1 MSTTTRLSV
10 ILLLVASVRPEA
22 VTSQAGSLPVD
33 LLPAEHRAEG
43 ARSAEP
49 DSLLDSI
56 ASLFGGGPKIAQ
68 KKSGPR
74 PGPVYRPQASPGL
87 QHQQQSVQR
96 PVAVAP
102 PATFT
107 KNTFGSSSGSAF
119 KKSSSSIKR
128 QTTAPDA
135 WANSQPANMAQIQDL
150 EVQCEK
156 DLFRVRIKF
165 DRPFYGMV
173 FSKGFYSNV
182 NCVHVPA
189 GLGQTQATFDIAM
202 GQCGMSTGGNS
213 DSYGA
218 PTPQGSYIENTII
231 VQYDPLLQEVWDQA
245 RKIRCTWY
253 DFYEKA
259 VTFKPYQVDML
270 DPVTANFLGDN
281 LRCWMQIQ
289 VGKGPYASEVS
300 GIVKIG
306 QTMTMVLGVK
316 DDENKFDMMV
326 RNCVAHDGQRAPIQ
340 LVDEK
345 GCVVR
350 EKIMSPFK
358 KLKNF
363 DSTANVLSYAYFQ
376 AFKFPDSMNVHFQ
389 CVVQVCRGQC
399 PEPGCGGGSLPP
411 PQQNVDTYGAPS
423 AAPVSNVDS
432 YGSPLAPPNGAINP
446 RIPPQS
452 QYSSGSQRRV
462 SVVRPETPAVQ
473 SNPIPLKPGYNNFN
487 KRLGEAIAGGESGR
501 PRSLDFGDGI
511 EAQPLKALEDPTET
525 GDELENNND
534 LDEEKSRRRRS
545 PRDAAGNRVLNVRV
559 RRETEEE
566 VEEADIQTERIIQVV
581 SPTDV
586 QFKLAED
593 DKDQVVINLNSVPE
607 SLCLNTT
614 AFIGVTITFVML
626 LIVAVIVIIFLWMRI
641 RTLDRKNLL

>member
-1 MSTTTRLSV
+1 MTTTTLASV
-10 ILLLVASVRPEA
+10 IFLLFLASVRPEA
-22 VTSQAGSLPVD
+22 VTSQAGSPVD
-33 LLPAEHRAEG
+33 LLPAEHRSEAG
-43 ARSAEP
+43 RSAEP
-49 DSLLDSI
+49 DSLLESI
-56 ASLFGGGPKIAQ
+56 ASLFGGGQKVAQ
-68 KKSGPR
+68 KKVGPR
-74 PGPVYRPQASPGL
+74 PGPVYRPQARPQNVHHQHQ
-87 QHQQQSVQR
+87 QHQQQSVHR

-102 PATFT
+102 PATFNNN
-107 KNTFGSSSGSAF
+107 KPFGSSSTA
-119 KKSSSSIKR
+119 IKR

-135 WANSQPANMAQIQDL
+135 WANSQPANMAQIEDL

-218 PTPQGSYIENTII
+218 PTPQGSYIENTVI

-358 KLKNF
+358 KVKNF

-399 PEPGCGGGSLPP
+399 PEPGCGGALPLP
-411 PQQNVDTYGAPS
+411 AANNVDSYGAPA

-462 SVVRPETPAVQ
+462 SVVRPDTPAVQ

-487 KRLGEAIAGGESGR
+487 KRLGESAIDGTNGR
-501 PRSLDFGDGI
+501 PRSLEFGEGI
-511 EAQPLKALEDPTET
+511 EAQPLKSVEEPGKTSE
-525 GDELENNND
+525 ELGKND
-534 LDEEKSRRRRS
+534 LEEEKSRERRS
-545 PRDAAGNRVLNVRV
+545 LQDAAGNPVLNLRV
-559 RRETEEE
+559 RREAEEE

-593 DKDQVVINLNSVPE
+593 DKDEVVINLNSVPE
-607 SLCLNTT
+607 SLCLNTS

>member
-1 MSTTTRLSV
+1 MTIITGATV
-10 ILLLVASVRPEA
+10 ILLLVASVAPEAAPEA
-22 VTSQAGSLPVD
+22 VSSQAGNVPTD
-33 LLPAEHRAEG
+33 LLPAEHRSEG
-43 ARSAEP
+43 GRSAQP

-56 ASLFGGGPKIAQ
+56 ASLFGGGPKVAQ
-68 KKSGPR
+68 KKTGPR
-74 PGPVYRPQASPGL
+74 PGPVYRPQVNPGL
-87 QHQQQSVQR
+87 HHQHQQQSVHR

-102 PATFT
+102 PATFNN
-107 KNTFGSSSGSAF
+107 KPF
-119 KKSSSSIKR
+119 SSSSTAIKR

-135 WANSQPANMAQIQDL
+135 WANTQPANMAQIQDL

-213 DSYGA
+213 DSFGA
-218 PTPQGSYIENTII
+218 PTPQGSYIENTVI

-358 KLKNF
+358 KVKNF

-399 PEPGCGGGSLPP
+399 PEPGCGGALPLP
-411 PQQNVDTYGAPS
+411 SPQNVDTYGAPA
-423 AAPVSNVDS
+423 AAPVTNIDS
-432 YGSPLAPPNGAINP
+432 YGSPLGPPNGGINP
-446 RIPPQS
+446 RIPP
-452 QYSSGSQRRV
+452 SQRRV
-462 SVVRPETPAVQ
+462 SVVRPDTPAVQ
-473 SNPIPLKPGYNNFN
+473 SNPIPLNPHKPGYNFN
-487 KRLGEAIAGGESGR
+487 KRLGEVAIKGNNGR
-501 PRSLDFGDGI
+501 PRSLEFGEGI
-511 EAQPLKALEDPTET
+511 EAQPLKAVEEPDTTVEEV
-525 GDELENNND
+525 GKNN
-534 LDEEKSRRRRS
+534 LDDEKSRERRS
-545 PRDAAGNRVLNVRV
+545 LRDAAGNKVVAVRV

-593 DKDQVVINLNSVPE
+593 DKDEVVINLNSVPE
-607 SLCLNTT
+607 SLCLNTS